1 MSKHLAYISMILAAA
16 LTACSDWRNGIP
28 DNDGTTDTN
37 ADAISFT
44 GTVVSSRL
52 STRADA
58 TIVHLRETTL
68 PPTEKTSF
76 YAGIFGCYTK
86 DKTWA
91 SMVQA
96 YQTAYNTYETATGE
110 SASQTGFLASSRFE
124 TFKATDAGKNYT
136 ANMMFNTK
144 ATINTDG
151 TLTYAPL
158 QFWPNQPISS
168 GTYAGQREL
177 CTFWAYYPYNP
188 TAEIGEYGISLAEER
203 LSQGMGMGRVRFT
216 MQPDAA
222 NQNDFMIS
230 APVVDCNRDQYP
242 LIEDPQTTYTPKP
255 VKFHFFHM
263 LAQVRLYAYVRGN
276 DKMVYQDSNSDGIP
290 DPADETWFNN
300 LDVGKTI
307 IDQHGNVYT
316 KISKE
321 GEGYLM
327 EQTTRKAGL
336 TSEEITT
343 YKCNDLTAAEF
354 AALGLKVPDESQC
367 VRWDRTSGADAV
379 WDKNHKRRRC
389 NISYKME
396 FNNIKTTTTFY
407 PEYSATG
414 ATIAYEDATTLG
426 SATVNN
432 YVMNPYWFTFNS
444 QKQRDYLSDEYMFGI
459 FEDQDAYKTENNAL
473 KYTLDKKN
481 LVGKGENAAKHYNFA
496 PGNILLVVPQKLDD
510 DDVPHIVLTATGQA
524 TQGSETKEWT
534 ARLTINMLKMNIEWK
549 SGFIYCY
556 AILDELRPGDDIVRG
571 PESITTIF
579 DTSKWTDQW

>member
-96 YQTAYNTYETATGE
+96 YQTAYSTYATAAGE
-110 SASQTGFLASSRFE
+110 SASQTGFLASSQFE

-158 QFWPNQPISS
+158 QFWPNQPIAD
-168 GTYAGQREL
+168 GPYAGQREL

-276 DKMVYQDSNSDGIP
+276 DKMVYLDSPATADDLLKNDDNIKQQDLDNDGDTEP
-290 DPADETWFNN
+290 TVKNE
-300 LDVGKTI
+300 
-307 IDQHGNVYT
+307 HGEYVELKLGD
-316 KISKE
+316 KI
-321 GEGYLM
+321 
-327 EQTTRKAGL
+327 
-336 TSEEITT
+336 
-343 YKCNDLTAAEF
+343 
-354 AALGLKVPDESQC
+354 PDESKC
-367 VRWDRTSGADAV
+367 VRWERTSGADAV
-379 WDKNHKRRRC
+379 WDKNHTRRRC

-459 FEDQDAYKTENNAL
+459 FEDQAAFKAPENNAL
-473 KYTLDKKN
+473 KYTLNEKNRVDKTKPDDETN
-481 LVGKGENAAKHYNFA
+481 HYNFA

-510 DDVPHIVLTATGQA
+510 DDVPHIVLTATGKA
-524 TQGSETKEWT
+524 TQGSETKDWT

-556 AILDELRPGDDIVRG
+556 AILDDLRPGDDIVRG

>member
-28 DNDGTTDTN
+28 DNDGTN

-68 PPTEKTSF
+68 PPTEKTGF

-96 YQTAYNTYETATGE
+96 YQTAYSTYATAAGE
-110 SASQTGFLASSRFE
+110 SASQTGFLASSQFE

-203 LSQGMGMGRVRFT
+203 LGQGMGMGRVRFT

-230 APVVDCNRDQYP
+230 APEVDCNRDQYP

-263 LAQVRLYAYVRGN
+263 LAQVRLYAYIRGF
-276 DKMVYQDSNSDGIP
+276 DKMVYLDSPATADDLSKNDDNIKQQDLDNDGDNEP
-290 DPADETWFNN
+290 TVKNE
-300 LDVGKTI
+300 
-307 IDQHGNVYT
+307 HGEYVELKLGD
-316 KISKE
+316 KI
-321 GEGYLM
+321 
-327 EQTTRKAGL
+327 
-336 TSEEITT
+336 
-343 YKCNDLTAAEF
+343 
-354 AALGLKVPDESQC
+354 PDESKC
-367 VRWDRTSGADAV
+367 VRWERTSGADAV
-379 WDKNHKRRRC
+379 WDKNHTRRRC
-389 NISYKME
+389 KINYKME

-407 PEYSATG
+407 PKYSATG
-414 ATIAYEDATTLG
+414 VTIAYEDATTLG
-426 SATVNN
+426 SATVND

-444 QKQRDYLSDEYMFGI
+444 QNQRDYLSDEYMFGI
-459 FEDQDAYKTENNAL
+459 FEDQAAFKAPENNAL
-473 KYTLDKKN
+473 KYTLNEKN
-481 LVGKGENAAKHYNFA
+481 LVRKGENAAKHYNFA

-510 DDVPHIVLTATGQA
+510 DDVPHIVLTATGKA
-524 TQGSETKEWT
+524 TQGSETKDWT

-556 AILDELRPGDDIVRG
+556 AILDDLRPGDDIVRG